1 MAVTFKD
8 IDLLSQKSAVAGTEK
23 LEVSDTEYITPAQI
37 IKPVKD
43 VTDYLLENM
52 SLDGLTRYK
61 KQINSSG
68 SWASYYSSDP
78 DSCVL
83 LPITP
88 GEKYQIT
95 GSGSSAGYFA
105 ILAES
110 SPTSGSASFATG
122 YSSRLSMSENNN
134 FYEFV
139 APSDAASIYLLLVN
153 HSGATYDFVVYHLK
167 ALASYEQTSNKV
179 TSMSSSSTDE
189 QYPSAKCV
197 YDAIQSAGGGV
208 SDVTLGGSSVVSS
221 GVAVLPAYPTTL
233 PASDVYSWA
242 KASTKPTYTASEV
255 GALPASTSIPANT
268 SDLNNDSGFKKIT
281 ISSSEP
287 TSSDGSNGDI
297 WIVI

>member
-8 IDLLSQKSAVAGTEK
+8 IDLLTQKSAVAGTEK

-37 IKPVKD
+37 IQPVKD
-43 VTDYLLENM
+43 VTDYLLVNE

-61 KQINSSG
+61 RQINSTG
-68 SWASYYSSDP
+68 SWASYTSSDP

-95 GSGSSAGYFA
+95 GSGSAAGYFA

-110 SPTSGSASFATG
+110 SPKSSGSAAFATG
-122 YSSRLSMSENNN
+122 YSSRLAMSSYDN

-139 APSDAASIYLLLVN
+139 APSNAASIYLLLVN
-153 HSGATYDFVVYHLK
+153 HSGATYDFVVYHIK

-197 YDAIQSAGGGV
+197 YDAIQSAGGGGV
-208 SDVTLGGSSVVSS
+208 SDVTLGGSSVVSG

-233 PASDVYSWA
+233 PASDVSSWA

-255 GALPASTSIPANT
+255 GALPDSTVVPN
-268 SDLNNDSGFKKIT
+268 IT

-287 TSSDGSNGDI
+287 TSSQGSDGDI